1 VTATARLRSDGG
13 PDARA
18 DARDH
23 RDGLDVLATLALAA
37 YSFIAALGFDRV
49 FTDWQFV
56 PDVLVIVL
64 VGHGSSLLMRRLHV
78 NALVSIAVSA
88 AALVWAVAWV
98 AYPDTFAA
106 IFPTRE
112 TWDIAWADLGL
123 VRDQFSHAVAPVE
136 YVGGWTLLA
145 AVGTAF
151 AVFTA
156 DTFAFHARA
165 RGEALVPGGVLF
177 VFVAALGADQH
188 RVVLTLALIAAGFL
202 AAAMLRM
209 RFAQPSRTSLGRP
222 RHPLALML
230 PAAILG
236 AAAVVF
242 GTWIIGPRLPGA
254 DADPLFDTHT
264 NTGGITE
271 VPSPLV
277 DIRSR
282 LVNRADTLLFEVA
295 ATQPRYWRVIGLP
308 AFDGNTWGLPSRSV
322 DDVNGELA
330 DPAPG
335 STENRQEITI
345 AALRG
350 NFVPAAAE
358 PVQADGPDL
367 QWNAETS
374 ALLRADGDL
383 ETGDKITVVSAEPS
397 FSADVLRT
405 TSSDSP
411 PDAIYLAL
419 PADFP
424 QSVSVAATTVT
435 AGAST
440 TYDKMIALQTW
451 FRTEF
456 RYSLDVPQGHS
467 TSAIEA
473 FLRQRVGYC
482 EQFAGTFAAMARSL
496 GIPARVAVGFTPG
509 TALDDG
515 SLQVL
520 GKNSHAWPEIWF
532 DGLGWVP
539 FEPTPGRG
547 EPGAEGYTGVAAAQD
562 DSGPGPATGDD
573 GGDAAATADVPPPTA
588 PVIPFDQI
596 PQPDENVLPT
606 GLDASGFS
614 TTVPDQGI
622 NWLAVAIVTGFL
634 LLLLLLPAVVRKWRR
649 AHPPSD
655 PARQMTTLWWRALGA
670 VEATGCRVDPSLTP
684 LEQAR
689 AISPRLP
696 VAARPLKSLAEA
708 ATAATYA
715 TDDEVRHLGDGQAA
729 GEPGPRRWCRQVERI
744 AADSMT
750 TGGKLRRYFTVWA

>member
-1 VTATARLRSDGG
+1 VTAATRLRGDG
-13 PDARA
+13 RA
-18 DARDH
+18 DTRADDR
-23 RDGLDVLATLALAA
+23 RDGLDVLATIALAA
-37 YSFIAALGFDRV
+37 YSFVAALGFARV

-56 PDVLVIVL
+56 PDVIVIVL

-78 NALVSIAVSA
+78 NVLLSITVTA

-98 AYPDTFAA
+98 AYPATFAA

-123 VRDQFSHAVAPVE
+123 VRDQFAHTVAPVE

-209 RFAQPSRTSLGRP
+209 RFAQAPRTSLGRP

-236 AAAVVF
+236 GTAVVL
-242 GTWIIGPRLPGA
+242 GAWIVGPRLPGA
-254 DADPLFDTHT
+254 DADPLFDTH
-264 NTGGITE
+264 NDAGGVTE
-271 VPSPLV
+271 VLSPLV

-282 LVNRADTLLFEVA
+282 LVNRADTLLFDVT
-295 ATQPRYWRVIGLP
+295 ATRPAYWRVIGLP
-308 AFDGNTWGLPSRSV
+308 AFDGNTWGLPPRDV
-322 DDVNGELA
+322 DDVEGQLS

-335 STENRQEITI
+335 STENRQQITI

-350 NFVPAAAE
+350 NLVPAAAE
-358 PVQADGPDL
+358 PVQVDGPPL

-374 ALLRADGDL
+374 ALLRSGGDL
-383 ETGDKITVVSAEPS
+383 ETGDEITIVSAEPS
-397 FSADVLRT
+397 FRPDVLRST
-405 TSSDSP
+405 TSDNP
-411 PDAIYLAL
+411 PDPIYTEL

-424 QSVSVAATTVT
+424 QSVSAAAVTVT
-435 AGAST
+435 AGKTT
-440 TYDKMIALQTW
+440 TYDQMIALQDW
-451 FRTEF
+451 FRSEF
-456 RYSLDVPQGHS
+456 QYSLNVPQGHD

-473 FLRQRVGYC
+473 FLRNRIGYC

-496 GIPARVAVGFTPG
+496 GIPARVAVGYTPG
-509 TALDDG
+509 LEQPDG
-515 SLQVL
+515 SRQVL

-532 DGLGWVP
+532 DGLGWVL

-547 EPGAEGYTGVAAAQD
+547 EAGAQAYTGVAPAQD
-562 DSGPGPATGDD
+562 ESAPGVPTGDGAD
-573 GGDAAATADVPPPTA
+573 ATATPDVPPPTA
-588 PVIPFDQI
+588 PAIPLDQI
-596 PQPDENVLPT
+596 PQPDQNVVPT
-606 GLDASGFS
+606 GLDPSGFS
-614 TTVPDQGI
+614 TTVPDHGI
-622 NWLAVAIVTGFL
+622 NWIAVAIVFGVL
-634 LLLLLLPAVVRKWRR
+634 LLLLVLPAVVRKWRR

-670 VEATGCRVDPSLTP
+670 VEATGCRVDPTLTP

-689 AISPRLP
+689 AVSPRLP
-696 VAARPLKSLAEA
+696 VAARPLKALAEV

-715 TDDEVRHLGDGQAA
+715 TDEEVRHLGDGQAA

>member
-1 VTATARLRSDGG
+1 MTATARLRDAG

-23 RDGLDVLATLALAA
+23 RDGLDVLATIALAA
-37 YSFIAALGFDRV
+37 YSFVAALGFARV

-56 PDVLVIVL
+56 PDVIVIVL

-78 NALVSIAVSA
+78 NALLSIAISA

-98 AYPDTFAA
+98 AYPETFAA

-112 TWDIAWADLGL
+112 TWDIAFADLGL
-123 VRDQFSHAVAPVE
+123 VRDQFPHAVAPVE

-145 AVGTAF
+145 AIGTAF

-202 AAAMLRM
+202 AAAMLRT
-209 RFAQPSRTSLGRP
+209 RFAQPPRTSLGRP

-230 PAAILG
+230 PAAVLG
-236 AAAVVF
+236 GAAVVL

-254 DADPLFDTHT
+254 EADPLFDTH
-264 NTGGITE
+264 NDAGGVTE
-271 VPSPLV
+271 VLSPLV
-277 DIRSR
+277 DIRAR
-282 LVNRADTLLFEVA
+282 LVNRADTLLFDVI
-295 ATQPRYWRVIGLP
+295 ATRPAYWRVIGLP
-308 AFDGNTWGLPSRSV
+308 EFDGNTWGLPSRSV
-322 DDVNGELA
+322 ADVEGQLS

-335 STENRQEITI
+335 STENRQQITI

-350 NFVPAAAE
+350 NLVPAAAE
-358 PVQADGPDL
+358 PVQADGPGL

-374 ALLRADGDL
+374 TLLRSGGDL
-383 ETGDKITVVSAEPS
+383 ATGDEIAVVSAEPS
-397 FSADVLRT
+397 FSPDVLRT
-405 TSSDSP
+405 TPSDNP
-411 PDAIYLAL
+411 PDPIYLAL
-419 PADFP
+419 PGDFP
-424 QSVSVAATTVT
+424 QSVSATAVAVT
-435 AGAST
+435 AGQPT
-440 TYDKMIALQTW
+440 TYDQMIALQNW
-451 FRTEF
+451 FRSDF

-496 GIPARVAVGFTPG
+496 GIPARVAVGYTPG
-509 TALDDG
+509 LEQADG
-515 SLQVL
+515 SRQVL

-547 EPGAEGYTGVAAAQD
+547 EPGAEAYTGVAPAQD
-562 DSGPGPATGDD
+562 ESGPGPATGGE
-573 GGDAAATADVPPPTA
+573 GGDVAAIPDVPPPTA
-588 PVIPFDQI
+588 PVIPLDQL
-596 PQPDENVLPT
+596 PQPDQNVLPT
-606 GLDASGFS
+606 GLDPAGFS
-614 TTVPDQGI
+614 TTVPDHGI
-622 NWLAVAIVTGFL
+622 NWLAVAIVTAVL
-634 LLLLLLPAVVRKWRR
+634 VLVLLLPAVVRRWRR
-649 AHPPSD
+649 AHPPAD

-670 VEATGCRVDPSLTP
+670 VEATGCRVDPTLTP

-715 TDDEVRHLGDGQAA
+715 TDDEVRHIGDAQAA